1 MERSRV
7 QSRSGGSGG
16 RISDHGQLFFPHPF
30 QPRVTAVARKRSRSS
45 AQRADGR
52 LQPNA
57 HPHPTNVASNDIT
70 L

>member
-7 QSRSGGSGG
+7 QSRSGG

-45 AQRADGR
+45 SKSAAGR
-52 LQPNA
+52 LQLNTHL
-57 HPHPTNVASNDIT
+57 HPANVASNDNI
-70 L
+70 